1 MNCHLYFKFT
11 LAQRGTS
18 LVTKTMKIL
27 VVVSL
32 LIPLALGSE
41 SECSY
46 QDQQSGQCQNPQNPG
61 GKNKLGKAESEFA
74 LNLYREVTAV
84 GPKTTWTKNVHIS
97 PISVFYPFVL
107 LLQGSGVGSQTY
119 NQISKV
125 LRLNGFQ
132 NDDQI
137 NERMRLLIN
146 QLNFQGVVSEAHMGS
161 KIFLGERTM
170 LTQSFHQIMDKYY
183 KTDFQP
189 SIFIEPAQVA
199 EEINEYISKATKKKI
214 PALVDNLKSNP
225 NMVLASY
232 LYFKGEWEKPFNRRE
247 TREETFNLINGEEI
261 KVSVMH
267 NKAIYRT
274 YRDETLQCNVIQI
287 PYKGSISLIVAVPT
301 HPGDIH
307 RLGQGLTIDSFQ
319 QWLRSMSSSLV
330 ELALPKFSVSGKV
343 DLKGHLEQMGMH
355 NVFNDADF
363 TRMSAIPDISLTE
376 IFHQTVLDV
385 SESGAQASGATAAIA
400 VTTARTTPFPFHT
413 FNAKTP
419 FLYYL
424 YDKNTETLLLTGKIT
439 DPTDSD

>member
-1 MNCHLYFKFT
+1 
-11 LAQRGTS
+11 
-18 LVTKTMKIL
+18 MKIL
-27 VVVSL
+27 FVVSL

-41 SECSY
+41 SKCSY
-46 QDQQSGQCQNPQNPG
+46 EDQQSGQCQNPQNPQNPVG
-61 GKNKLGKAESEFA
+61 INKLGKAESEFA

-84 GPKTTWTKNVHIS
+84 GPRTAWTKNVHIS
-97 PISVFYPFVL
+97 PISVFYAFVL

-119 NQISKV
+119 NKISKV

-146 QLNFQGVVSEAHMGS
+146 QLNFHGEANEIHIGS

-183 KTDFQP
+183 KTDFKRTM
-189 SIFIEPAQVA
+189 FVVPARA
-199 EEINEYISKATKKKI
+199 EEEINEYISKATKKKI
-214 PALVDNLKSNP
+214 PELVDNLKSNT

-232 LYFKGEWEKPFNRRE
+232 LYFKGQWKKPFNRRE
-247 TREETFNLINGEEI
+247 TREETFSLINGEEI

-267 NKAIYRT
+267 NRALYRT
-274 YRDETLQCNVIQI
+274 YRDETLQCNVIEI
-287 PYKGSISLIVAVPT
+287 PYKGTISLIVAVPT
-301 HPGDIH
+301 RSSEIH
-307 RLGQGLTIDSFQ
+307 RLGQGLTIDRFQ
-319 QWLRSMSSSLV
+319 QWIRSMSSSLV